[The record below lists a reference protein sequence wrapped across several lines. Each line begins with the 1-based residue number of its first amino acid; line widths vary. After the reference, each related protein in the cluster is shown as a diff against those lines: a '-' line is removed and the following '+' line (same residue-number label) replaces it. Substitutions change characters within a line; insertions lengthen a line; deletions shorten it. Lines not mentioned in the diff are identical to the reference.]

1 MTGQKTSRAALTTL
15 LIAGG
20 LTAAF
25 AATVLV
31 RTRPGVG
38 AMVQGQLQSWAARQ
52 GATLRVSSM
61 GPAGFTGIRL
71 HDIALDDRRGDLRL
85 RARIDRV
92 KVYPSIRSL
101 LRGNVAVGSVV
112 IEDGD
117 VDISVEPSSDRVDT
131 SDAGPHRQASTAR
144 DTTETSRAAKT
155 SGADRRR
162 RMVPFG
168 VTLRDIDVTAAH
180 SNRRLR
186 ANPLLIERIDL
197 TVRPGDR
204 PPVGEVHGYGRL
216 PDGVAYSVTSRD
228 SGGQTPRSWAIDTAE
243 PTRVNEWIRDEQ
255 LATRLPGVSLE
266 QLTLDV
272 RPDGIDLCGNA
283 LAVDSPRQWNDIEL
297 EATLQRLCVDRTD
310 DGGAVF
316 SSDITLRSPSF
327 HRPHAL
333 QGLSGAYRSQ
343 SREATVEGTL
353 VDGRNGRAEFDLRM
367 RRGTDATINLESD
380 GLHPAGF
387 LRLVGLNRWI
397 RVDRV
402 DGGVRATF
410 GPDLRRGTIEGELRI
425 HESSFEHHL
434 LGPDPLRVDRPMGVT
449 WTALA
454 DWRHR
459 TFSLPKAEITLAELR
474 PFRIA
479 GSAVAADPGWSFWV
493 RGRGNHLHA
502 PGLREVL
509 PTSLV
514 APAMGAELRGNVD
527 LSAFAAGHT
536 HYPESL
542 QLDVDIG
549 GAVEVLA
556 ESPRSDVPSLASTG
570 PPMPGTT
577 PRHLPLLEPT
587 GWTHLEALPDW
598 LPRVIVAAEDSRFFD
613 HSGFSW
619 RGIRNALVHNLRTN
633 ELQRGGST
641 ITQQLAKNLFLSRR
655 RTLNRK
661 IQELWVAWR
670 LESELSKQRILELYL
685 NLVDWGP
692 GVRGLGQAARHYF
705 SVPPEDLTVEQAA
718 LLGAILPGPV
728 LYGRL
733 IDQGYLPSS
742 RTEKI
747 EHILSNLEFWGIVTE
762 QERTDISTRVHR
774 GDIGGLDLRICRDQP
789 TAPQDL
795 PTC

>member
-38 AMVQGQLQSWAARQ
+38 AIVQAQLQSWAARQ
-52 GATLRVSSM
+52 DATLRVASM

-71 HDIALDDRRGDLRL
+71 HDVSLEDRREQLRF

-92 KVYPSIRSL
+92 KIYPSIRGL
-101 LRGNVAVGSVV
+101 LRGNIAVGSVV

-117 VDISVEPSSDRVDT
+117 VDISVEPSPDRVDT
-131 SDAGPHRQASTAR
+131 SDESRHRQAPKAR
-144 DTTETSRAAKT
+144 RTTDTSRPART

-162 RMVPFG
+162 RIVPFG
-168 VTLRDIDVTAAH
+168 VTLRDIDVTAIH
-180 SNRRLR
+180 RDRGLR

-197 TVRPGDR
+197 TVRPDER
-204 PPVGEVHGYGRL
+204 PPVGEVRGYGRL

-228 SGGQTPRSWAIDTAE
+228 SGGNSPRSWTVDTAE
-243 PTRVNEWIRDEQ
+243 PTRVTDWLRDEH
-255 LATRLPGVSLE
+255 LATRLPGVSVE

-272 RPDGIDLCGNA
+272 RSDGVDLCGNA
-283 LAVDSPRQWNDIEL
+283 LTVDSPSRWTDIEL
-297 EATLQRLCVDRTD
+297 EATLQRLCVDKTD
-310 DGGAVF
+310 DGGAI
-316 SSDITLRSPSF
+316 SSSNITLRSPSF
-327 HRPHAL
+327 RRPHAL
-333 QGLSGAYRSQ
+333 KGLSGAYRRQ

-353 VDGRNGRAEFDLRM
+353 VDGGDGRAKFDLRM
-367 RRGTDATINLESD
+367 QPGAGATINLEPD
-380 GLHPAGF
+380 GLQPAGL
-387 LRLVGLNRWI
+387 LRLVGLNRWV
-397 RVDRV
+397 RVGRV
-402 DGGVRATF
+402 DGEVRATI
-410 GPDLRRGTIEGELRI
+410 GPDLRGGTIEGDLRI
-425 HESSFEHHL
+425 DESSFEHHL
-434 LGPDPLRVDRPMGVT
+434 LGPDPLRVDRPMGVK
-449 WTALA
+449 WTVWA
-454 DWRHR
+454 DWTQR
-459 TFSLPKAEITLAELR
+459 TFSLPSAEITLAELR
-474 PFRIA
+474 PFRIS
-479 GSAVAADPGWSFWV
+479 GSAVAAEPGWSFWI

-587 GWTHLEALPDW
+587 GWTHLESLPDW
-598 LPRVIVAAEDSRFFD
+598 LPRVIVAAEDSRFFE

-705 SVPPEDLTVEQAA
+705 SVPPEELTVEQAA

-728 LYGRL
+728 LYGQL

-742 RTEKI
+742 RIEKI
-747 EHILSNLEFWGIVTE
+747 EHILSNLAFWGIVTE
-762 QERTDISTRVHR
+762 PERTNISKRVR
-774 GDIGGLDLRICRDQP
+774 GGEIGGLDLRICRDQP
-789 TAPQDL
+789 SASQDL
-795 PTC
+795 PAC